1 MDNASKA
8 LIIAGAVLI
17 AVMLVSVG
25 VMIYQNS
32 IGLVQNQ
39 MNNIDSLDAVAFN
52 ATFTQYCGTNK
63 NAQNAKTLIEKIT
76 QSNTFSTER
85 EIQIIIVNEVTTDQA
100 SRQSAFTTTSIP
112 TNQADKKVSDTQAR
126 QVYNAKNARWNIF
139 YHLDAGQY
147 VDAVEFCLQAG
158 TMGSAS

>member
-85 EIQIIIVNEVTTDQA
+85 EIKIDVISEVDPTSDHKQAYNGATATGTVDKAVTDA
-100 SRQSAFTTTSIP
+100 SA
-112 TNQADKKVSDTQAR
+112 K
-126 QVYNAKNARWNIF
+126 QVYGAKNARWNIY

-147 VDAVEFCLQAG
+147 VDGVQFYLQAG
-158 TMGSAS
+158 QLGQ

>member
-39 MNNIDSLDAVAFN
+39 MSNIDSLDAVAFN

-85 EIQIIIVNEVTTDQA
+85 EIQIIVVDESGTEQDG
-100 SRQSAFTTTSIP
+100 RQSAFATTTMP
-112 TNQADKKVSDTQAR
+112 TNQADKKVDDNNAK
-126 QVYNAKNARWNIF
+126 QVYTAKNARWNIF

-147 VDAVEFCLQAG
+147 VDAVEFRLQAG
-158 TMGSAS
+158 TIGG